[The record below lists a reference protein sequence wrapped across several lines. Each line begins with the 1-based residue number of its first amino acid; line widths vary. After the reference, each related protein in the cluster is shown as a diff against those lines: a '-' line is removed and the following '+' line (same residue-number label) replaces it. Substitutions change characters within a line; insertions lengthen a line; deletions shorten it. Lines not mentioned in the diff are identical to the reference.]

1 MRSIGETELRGWN
14 WLHLEHWERRRGIPP
29 DQPLLILHFP
39 WVLSTGRLQRSPS
52 REKREGT
59 RWLVGAR
66 GWMGFISP
74 NVSSTL
80 NLNQLVGVG
89 EEGGRCGQTEAGIS
103 AGGVSPGISL
113 PQRECRVSARSGG
126 GGLPFLEGPLTK
138 TRWAR
143 RNRQRNQSNFLLGQ
157 NTRQDCPHLGWR
169 RYKHAAGI
177 RRGVVEG
184 GWGEGEA
191 TAEVEKPSLKCAQGA
206 ESRAAATSPGAQWA
220 RGPPPARARRPAG
233 LWLPSSP
240 RQRPGGGRAEL
251 RRGRPRGK
259 WGAGRGAGAAA
270 RDCGSERRTPPPP
283 ECSDCAG
290 EEAGEEEEPGGE
302 AEPPCGRKCRR
313 RRVFLPWGETDC
325 TS

>member
-1 MRSIGETELRGWN
+1 MRR
-14 WLHLEHWERRRGIPP
+14 
-29 DQPLLILHFP
+29 
-39 WVLSTGRLQRSPS
+39 
-52 REKREGT
+52 
-59 RWLVGAR
+59 
-66 GWMGFISP
+66 
-74 NVSSTL
+74 
-80 NLNQLVGVG
+80 
-89 EEGGRCGQTEAGIS
+89 GGRCGQTEAGIS

-240 RQRPGGGRAEL
+240 KQRPGGGRAEL

-270 RDCGSERRTPPPP
+270 RDCGSERRTPRRQSAATARGRRQGRRRSRA
-283 ECSDCAG
+283 ERLSRLAG
-290 EEAGEEEEPGGE
+290 GSAVGGE
-302 AEPPCGRKCRR
+302 SSSPGARPIALPSELAPSVPWTGRLYWGPDPQSPSWRRQRSGLSKLACVLGSTQDTLFPGSCQELPCDFYFKTRNALSASP
-313 RRVFLPWGETDC
+313 VSAT
-325 TS
+325 